1 MNLWASELA
10 NYQTTSQY
18 LWQMFSHTCQPQY
31 SFCNKTLRILLV
43 VFERCVFY
51 LFLWYTFQEN
61 DLGDMR
67 PKYIKAKEKTA
78 HVTQRLETK
87 KYAKQLLT
95 DEQDLKC
102 LLSLPV
108 KASLEPAKTSLDK
121 SLQTFITSPDYVP
134 QQQQLKC

>member
-1 MNLWASELA
+1 
-10 NYQTTSQY
+10 
-18 LWQMFSHTCQPQY
+18 
-31 SFCNKTLRILLV
+31 
-43 VFERCVFY
+43 
-51 LFLWYTFQEN
+51 
-61 DLGDMR
+61 MR